1 MSETRHGS
9 CLCGA
14 VRFTARGPVR
24 GVVYCHCTQC
34 RKQTGHYYAAT
45 NVSDDALT
53 IEGGDAVHWYRASS
67 TASRGFCG
75 TCGSA
80 LFWKSDGSVVTSVLA
95 GAFDDPSGLEA
106 VKHIFVADKGDYYGI
121 DDGLPCH
128 QASG

>member
-67 TASRGFCG
+67 TASRGFCASRPRSNLPNTLKLHG
-75 TCGSA
+75 
-80 LFWKSDGSVVTSVLA
+80 WRVN
-95 GAFDDPSGLEA
+95 
-106 VKHIFVADKGDYYGI
+106 HIA
-121 DDGLPCH
+121 
-128 QASG
+128 